1 LKEDEQLAKALQESL
16 SVESPPRYGNG
27 IPRYGNGIPY
37 QGNAYQPYP
46 MHFPMG
52 FRYLISIAD

>member
-16 SVESPPRYGNG
+16 SVESPPRH
-27 IPRYGNGIPY
+27 GIPY

-46 MHFPMG
+46 IHFPMG